1 MNLDSFK
8 AGKEDIR
15 FWSFTGEV
23 ISQNKYSETHVWS
36 SGGGGHL
43 GPRGG
48 HVAAAQTHSSVT
60 TKQEFWLKLDDGTEK
75 SVQLGG
81 YDIPLRESQKI
92 SILMAQTETSESA
105 YYAALINHT
114 SSKTHTILSAD
125 SILDNLIDFN
135 PKPLDSFI
143 WFLMKLIF
151 PFALILSL
159 SATYMKGSDQ
169 ENLMGWTFIIGCIYV
184 PIRILLYNPSKKNR
198 GKFIK
203 PFSEHI
209 ANLNTK
215 LVQQKKI

>member
-36 SGGGGHL
+36 SGGGGNI

-48 HVAAAQTHSSVT
+48 HLAAAQTHSSVT

-105 YYAALINHT
+105 YYAALINHA
-114 SSKTHTILSAD
+114 SGITHEILSAS
-125 SILDNLIDFN
+125 SILDKLINFYPNAYKSILWYFTKLTLIIAALVYLNMHHNVGTGFYQNIAVMLIIGIIYTLIRGLSSVFSD
-135 PKPLDSFI
+135 PSLKLVKPL
-143 WFLMKLIF
+143 
-151 PFALILSL
+151 
-159 SATYMKGSDQ
+159 T
-169 ENLMGWTFIIGCIYV
+169 
-184 PIRILLYNPSKKNR
+184 
-198 GKFIK
+198 
-203 PFSEHI
+203 EHI
-209 ANLNTK
+209 SNITAK
-215 LVQQKKI
+215 LAQH

>member
-125 SILDNLIDFN
+125 SILDKLIDFN
-135 PKPLDSFI
+135 PKPLRSFL
-143 WFLMKLIF
+143 WLLTKLILPLLVIF
-151 PFALILSL
+151 ILLIYDPYISFMLL
-159 SATYMKGSDQ
+159 
-169 ENLMGWTFIIGCIYV
+169 IGYIYLL
-184 PIRILLYNPSKKNR
+184 IRIFFRSPKVIFKK
-198 GKFIK
+198 KFLI
-203 PFSEHI
+203 PFTDHI
-209 ANLNTK
+209 ANITAK
-215 LVQQKKI
+215 LAQH